1 MKKMLYFAD
10 GTAGANATTEAAL
23 ISVDLVKSMEPISGT
38 VSNIYLN
45 AEVQASHR
53 DAISTLDDSAGKI
66 YYNYVAITHAT
77 DKFKEVA
84 AAITSAMNTGPN
96 SDGFIVIADA
106 LNSVFCSPHITD
118 CQLKYVDDDT
128 AV

>member
-1 MKKMLYFAD
+1 MLYFAD

-53 DAISTLDDSAGKI
+53 DGISTLDDSAGVI
-66 YYNYVAITHAT
+66 LYNYIAITHVA

-84 AAITSAMNTGPN
+84 AAVTSAMNTGPN

-118 CQLKYVDDDT
+118 CQLKYADDDT

>member
-23 ISVDLVKSMEPISGT
+23 ISVDMVKSMEPISGT

-45 AEVQASHR
+45 GEVQASHR
-53 DAISTLDDSAGKI
+53 DGISTLDDSAGVI
-66 YYNYVAITHAT
+66 LYNYIALTHTA

-84 AAITSAMNTGPN
+84 QAVTQAMNTAPH

-106 LNSVFCSPHITD
+106 LNGVFCSNVITD